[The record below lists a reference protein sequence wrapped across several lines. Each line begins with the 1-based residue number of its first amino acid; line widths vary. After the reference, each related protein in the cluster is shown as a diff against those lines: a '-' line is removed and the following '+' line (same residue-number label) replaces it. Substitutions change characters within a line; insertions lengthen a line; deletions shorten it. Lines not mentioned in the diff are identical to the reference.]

1 MSFLFSSSPLLL
13 FSSLLLYSLLFS
25 SIRLFSSSRL
35 LQEMA
40 KYRKGKVDALHKQR
54 EQHKVELIEKL
65 AARETRV
72 KESYAAHAVEVRS

>member
-1 MSFLFSSSPLLL
+1 
-13 FSSLLLYSLLFS
+13 
-25 SIRLFSSSRL
+25 
-35 LQEMA
+35 MA

-72 KESYAAHAVEVRS
+72 KESYAAHAVKVRS